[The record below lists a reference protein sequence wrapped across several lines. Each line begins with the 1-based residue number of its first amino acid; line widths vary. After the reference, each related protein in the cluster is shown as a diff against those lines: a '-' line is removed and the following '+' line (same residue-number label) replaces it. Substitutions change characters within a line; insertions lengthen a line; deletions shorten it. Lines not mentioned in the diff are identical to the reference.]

1 MNKIILLGII
11 VLLIGIGAFFFRN
24 SPNKDAMK
32 EKSQPTT
39 EAQTTFSTP
48 SGEVTISVTK
58 SGFEPTTATIK
69 TGTKVTWVNNSGN
82 AATVNSDDH
91 PFHKLYP
98 KLNLGEFTESSSV
111 QMMFTEKGTY
121 TYHDHLNP
129 EREGTIVVE

>member
-58 SGFEPTTATIK
+58 SGFEPTTTILK
-69 TGTKVTWVNNSGN
+69 TVII
-82 AATVNSDDH
+82 TV
-91 PFHKLYP
+91 
-98 KLNLGEFTESSSV
+98 
-111 QMMFTEKGTY
+111 
-121 TYHDHLNP
+121 
-129 EREGTIVVE
+129 